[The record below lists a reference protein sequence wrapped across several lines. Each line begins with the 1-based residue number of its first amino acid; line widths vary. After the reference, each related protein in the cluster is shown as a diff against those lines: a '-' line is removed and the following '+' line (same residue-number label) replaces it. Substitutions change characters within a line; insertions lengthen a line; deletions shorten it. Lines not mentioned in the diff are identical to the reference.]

1 MTRTEW
7 QAELAKCK
15 EAYTSETKLKEQYNN
30 VIVKMKEMNKP
41 EGENMVYIFI
51 FIELSCSTHWSFPQL
66 MLCDG
71 ILQGCLQRFIMAHFL
86 LPNSHTTPPQ
96 LVYKSIFNSSSR
108 EMCTPNH
115 LTVSLQHKSIF
126 VHTTNNT
133 AGRHGKTSYIYTPCH
148 LSMSSLYVDW
158 FHSSSNSS
166 SSSTYTGASCCLLR
180 FWRSAFSFALRLS
193 GSIGR
198 ASILCGKRWWM
209 V

>member
-1 MTRTEW
+1 
-7 QAELAKCK
+7 
-15 EAYTSETKLKEQYNN
+15 
-30 VIVKMKEMNKP
+30 MNKP

-115 LTVSLQHKSIF
+115 LTISLQHKSSF

-133 AGRHGKTSYIYTPCH
+133 AGRHGKTSYIYIHHVICRWVLYMLTGSTH
-148 LSMSSLYVDW
+148 LQIPPPHQHIQAPPAVFSASGAQPSLSHWD
-158 FHSSSNSS
+158 
-166 SSSTYTGASCCLLR
+166 CQD
-180 FWRSAFSFALRLS
+180 LS
-193 GSIGR
+193 GEQVSCAGSDDEWYKLIHLPELAGFCTAWDR
-198 ASILCGKRWWM
+198 VSVGLVVVEAFHLVQSP